1 MRAAASRQVERSH
14 IAMKHIAI
22 GGLDV
27 SRIGLGAMSMSG
39 YYNVGQGSDAESI
52 RAIHRALELGVTHID
67 TAEIY
72 GPFTNEELV
81 GRAIKGR
88 RDQVVL
94 ATKFGLVSHAGGGP
108 GVFDSS
114 AANIR
119 AAVEGSLKRLGTDHI
134 DLYYQHRVDPK
145 TPIEE
150 VAGAVKELI
159 REGKV
164 KHFGL
169 SEAGPETIRRAHAVQ
184 PVTALQTEYSLWTRD
199 PEAEL
204 LPLLRKLGIGFVP
217 YSPLGHGF
225 LTGDIRSPEQLS
237 DDDWRK
243 TNPRFT
249 GENFR
254 RNLRIVE
261 EVKAVAHEAGATPA
275 QIALAWLLAQ
285 GNDIAPIPGTKR
297 VARVEENTAAD
308 RIELNAKQIARL
320 NNLTPAAGERH
331 DPGNMAV
338 IDR

>member
-1 MRAAASRQVERSH
+1 
-14 IAMKHIAI
+14 MKHVSI

-39 YYNVGQGSDAESI
+39 YYNIGAGSDAESI
-52 RAIHRALELGVTHID
+52 RTIHRALDLGVTHLD

-72 GPFTNEELV
+72 GPYLNEDLV

-88 RDQVVL
+88 RGQVVL
-94 ATKFGLVSHAGGGP
+94 ATKFGFVSHSGGVP
-108 GVFDSS
+108 GVLDSTP
-114 AANIR
+114 ANVR
-119 AAVEGSLKRLGTDHI
+119 AAVEGSLRRLGTDHI

-145 TPIEE
+145 TPIEDTVGALAKL
-150 VAGAVKELI
+150 VA
-159 REGKV
+159 EGKV
-164 KHFGL
+164 RYIGL
-169 SEAGPETIRRAHAVQ
+169 SEAGPATIRRAHAVH
-184 PVTALQTEYSLWTRD
+184 PLTALQTEYSLWTRD

-204 LPLLRKLGIGFVP
+204 LPLLRELGIGFVP

-225 LTGDIRSPEQLS
+225 LTGEIRSPEQLS

-249 GENFR
+249 GKNFQ
-254 RNLRIVE
+254 RNLRIVD
-261 EVKAVAHEAGATPA
+261 EVKAVAAEADATPA

-285 GNDIAPIPGTKR
+285 GDDIAPIPGTKR

-308 RIELNAKQIARL
+308 GLELSAAQIERL

-331 DPGNMAV
+331 EEANMAR
-338 IDR
+338 IER